1 MAAYVFLTVE
11 ITDADAHGVY
21 RERAPAVVEAYGGR
35 LLARGDVVE
44 SSEGELTTRRRMLA
58 MEFPTVQQARDWLDL
73 KDGTP
78 EQAEVRELRG
88 KMGNMISINVVDG
101 NL

>member
-44 SSEGELTTRRRMLA
+44 SSEGELTTA
-58 MEFPTVQQARDWLDL
+58 AGCWLWNFRQFSRQGIGSICGWDA
-73 KDGTP
+73 GAGGG
-78 EQAEVRELRG
+78 QELRG